1 MSTVY
6 YRRPPILGRPELKK
20 GHAVIEASAGTG
32 KTFTLEHLVLDIL
45 INNEE
50 INIEQILVV
59 TFTDAATR
67 ELRERVRKLI
77 RKVCDENS
85 TLEPGGKQAD
95 YWAIDDRVR
104 GRLREALFR
113 FDGAAISTIH
123 GFCQRILSEQAFL
136 GGRLFEQEIAAGE
149 ELFGFAFREEVRVV
163 LAEESRTGEML
174 RDWVEDGGRLLELE
188 GFLYKCHREGCPN
201 RCPLT
206 PLWDP
211 EGLRQ
216 ALDDLPEFEEL
227 KRTVEPFYREKKL
240 YAGLVKIID
249 SLTETAAAMRK
260 TDNPATAADLFLDWA
275 EKKLTIN
282 KISKTRR
289 DHLVDMTRQPGA
301 PAQVG
306 HLVEVLKEIAGR
318 AANEASFFAREL
330 LPRVQARLAARKRSL
345 GQIDYDDMLLGVRD
359 ALQGEQA
366 PVLLDLLRG
375 RWTVA
380 LVDEFQ
386 DTDPVQWEIFRKIFV
401 QGTDKHRLIVIG
413 DPKQAIYSF
422 RGADV
427 HTYEEA
433 KDYLVNQHDS
443 SLLQLTENYR
453 STKLMIEAVNE
464 ILTAGSSD
472 DNTKG
477 GFFSGLNRYNRDQ
490 IVTCGDDSRTALE
503 KGLPAVPVHLL
514 HLHGGGDTLNA
525 RRLKHGLAC
534 FIAEEIK
541 RLTGCDGPLTGCG
554 EAQSVPLKL
563 SDIYILTRTAAEG
576 KLMGEV
582 LRRYN
587 VPHAF
592 YKQEGLFKT
601 DEADDVYRL
610 LCGINSPA
618 DAAARMAT
626 WLTPFF
632 GVPLEELP
640 SWKEAAER
648 HPLTALLF
656 EWKKIA
662 DAYNWRRFFDTILN
676 DSGLVRRLVF
686 AEEERALTNY
696 LHLFELLQAEA
707 HSHPVTLDEL
717 ARSLK
722 TRIDGR
728 KMPEGREGD
737 IQRLETDREAVQI
750 LTMHKAKGLEAEV
763 IFIGGGFS
771 DPRISGIKRSIYH
784 RDNRRCL
791 HIGRAYGKIGEAVE
805 KEIAEEN
812 QRLIY
817 VALTRARSRLYLPW
831 FGKAPHGTGEEEAK
845 NYGYRSLSAFYKGLQ
860 KQLDR
865 LADSGRLEDEKYYQ
879 VRRVSCRE
887 KLPQERNVEPG
898 ATGWPG
904 GKTLLEMPPSR
915 AEEAARIEPLH
926 RGVLLTSYTR
936 MSRGKSWQAPAAD
949 VDDGTTRRNEEV
961 AGEVEEVWPGIGT
974 TTETEKKVIYPP
986 GKDFAAASGS
996 GNEESVKSSES
1007 SAGTEKGAVGETAA
1021 REIEDGLPGGRE
1033 AGIFLHALLEETPAE
1048 EIRGSSFDQW
1058 AAREIVRRRAATALR
1073 RHGFDAGHL
1082 AESLQLIYRALRTPL
1097 ETQSSEGNARLEM
1110 PEGIASG
1117 EQQCAEMAFVYPI
1130 PEIFHPPAGS
1140 EDADENGVGRVPYRA
1155 VRGYLQGLIDLA
1167 FEYDQK
1173 IYLLDW
1179 KSDRLPAYERE
1190 TLQEHI
1196 ETNYSLQARV
1206 YSLAIVR
1213 LLAIG
1218 SEEDYENRFGG
1229 ILYAFIRGLEADDH
1243 GGETRGIWFS
1253 RPSFGKIAEWERD
1266 FITRREWGGEVMEQK
1281 PTRKE

>member
-1 MSTVY
+1 MNTTY
-6 YRRPPILGRPELKK
+6 YRRPAILGRPELKK

-32 KTFTLEHLVLDIL
+32 KTFTLEHLVLNIL
-45 INNEE
+45 IRNED

-67 ELRERVRKLI
+67 ELRERVRALI
-77 RKVCDENS
+77 RKVCDES
-85 TLEPGGKQAD
+85 GALEPGENPAD
-95 YWAIDDRVR
+95 YWAIDDRIR

-123 GFCQRILSEQAFL
+123 SFCQRVLSEQAFL

-149 ELFGFAFREEVRVV
+149 ELFGFAFREEIRVV
-163 LAEESRTGEML
+163 LAEDGSTGKML
-174 RDWVEDGGRLLELE
+174 REWVEEGGRLLELA
-188 GFLYKCHREGCPN
+188 GFLYQCHREGCPD

-211 EGLRQ
+211 ECFRQ
-216 ALDDLPEFEEL
+216 SMAEIPELEEL
-227 KRTVEPFYREKKL
+227 KATVEPFYGEKKL

-249 SLTETAAAMRK
+249 SLAETLAAMRE
-260 TDNPATAADLFLDWA
+260 TDHPATAADLFLDWA
-275 EKKLTIN
+275 EKKRSIN
-282 KISKTRR
+282 KIKKTQW
-289 DHLVDMTRQPGA
+289 DYLVEMARLPGA
-301 PAQVG
+301 PAALG
-306 HLVEVLKEIAGR
+306 LLVEKLKDIAGR
-318 AANEASFFAREL
+318 AANETAFFAREL
-330 LPRVQARLAARKRSL
+330 LPRVQARLASRKQSL
-345 GQIDYDDMLLGVRD
+345 GLIDYDDMLVGVLE
-359 ALQGEQA
+359 ALQSEQA
-366 PVLLDLLRG
+366 PVLLDLLRH

-401 QGTDKHRLIVIG
+401 EATEKHRLIVIG
-413 DPKQAIYSF
+413 DLKQAIYSF

-433 KDYLVNQHDS
+433 RSYLVNLHGA
-443 SLLQLTENYR
+443 SLLPLTENYR
-453 STKLMIEAVNE
+453 STKTMIEAVNE
-464 ILTAGSSD
+464 IIIAGSSD
-472 DNTKG
+472 ESG
-477 GFFSGLNRYNRDQ
+477 ERGFFSGLNRYDKGQ

-514 HLHGGGDTLNA
+514 HLHGGGYPLSA
-525 RRLKHGLAC
+525 PRLKRGLAC
-534 FIAEEIK
+534 FIAEEIR
-541 RLTGCDGPLTGCG
+541 RLIGSGGPVTASGETGP
-554 EAQSVPLKL
+554 EPLKL

-576 KLMGEV
+576 KQIGEM

-592 YKQEGLFKT
+592 YKQEGLFNT
-601 DEADDVYRL
+601 DEAADVYRL
-610 LCGINSPA
+610 LCAVNAPT
-618 DAAARMAT
+618 DAAARMAA

-640 SWKEAAER
+640 DWKEAAEG
-648 HPLTALLF
+648 HPLTALLY

-662 DAYNWRRFFDTILN
+662 DTYAWQRFFDTILT

-707 HSHPVTLDEL
+707 HSHPATLDEL
-717 ARSLK
+717 AGGLK
-722 TRIDGR
+722 ARIDGR

-771 DPRISGIKRSIYH
+771 NPRISGIKKNIYH
-784 RDNRRCL
+784 SNNRRCL
-791 HIGRAYGKIGEAVE
+791 HIGRAYGAIREAVE
-805 KEIAEEN
+805 QEIAEEN

-831 FGKAPHGTGEEEAK
+831 FGKAPEGTGEEEAK
-845 NYGYRSLSAFYKGLQ
+845 GYGYKNLGAFYKGLQ

-865 LADSGRLEDEKYYQ
+865 LAESGRLEDKRLYQ

-887 KLPQERNVEPG
+887 KLPRERKVEPG
-898 ATGWPG
+898 ATGWPEE
-904 GKTLLEMPPSR
+904 KSLLEMPLSR
-915 AEEAARIEPLH
+915 AAEAAGIEPLH

-949 VDDGTTRRNEEV
+949 VDDGTARRDEAV
-961 AGEVEEVWPGIGT
+961 AGEVEEVWPGTVT
-974 TTETEKKVIYPP
+974 TPEKKRKEIYSP
-986 GKDFAAASGS
+986 GKDYAAADGS
-996 GNEESVKSSES
+996 GNEEFAKSSES
-1007 SAGTEKGAVGETAA
+1007 ADGTDTGPAGEKASRDRGE
-1021 REIEDGLPGGRE
+1021 GLPGGRE
-1033 AGIFLHALLEETPAE
+1033 AGIFLHSLLEETPVE
-1048 EIRGSSFDQW
+1048 EIRKSGFDEW
-1058 AAREIVRRRAATALR
+1058 AARETVRRRAAAALR
-1073 RHGFDAGHL
+1073 RHGFAAGHL

-1097 ETQSSEGNARLEM
+1097 KTQSCEDNARLEM
-1110 PEGIASG
+1110 PGGIASG
-1117 EQQCAEMAFVYPI
+1117 ERQRAEMAFVYPI
-1130 PEIFHPPAGS
+1130 PETFHPQAGS
-1140 EDADENGVGRVPYRA
+1140 EDADRNEVGRVPYRA

-1167 FEYDQK
+1167 FEYDHK

-1179 KSDRLPAYERE
+1179 KSDRLIAYDRE
-1190 TLQEHI
+1190 TLQSHV

-1213 LLAIG
+1213 LLNIS
-1218 SEEDYENRFGG
+1218 SEEDYENKFGG
-1229 ILYAFIRGLEADDH
+1229 ILYAFIRGLETGDPD
-1243 GGETRGIWFS
+1243 GETRGIWFS

-1266 FITRREWGGEVMEQK
+1266 FITRREWGGAVIEAGL
-1281 PTRKE
+1281 PAKE